1 MSSIHLVN
9 TRDSSEGPQRPR
21 NPQQFR
27 FFHSF
32 PVEPIELLD
41 VLERSLPL
49 SPFQF
54 QLFLKTSQ
62 LVLSG

>member
-9 TRDSSEGPQRPR
+9 TRDSSEGPLRKASH
-21 NPQQFR
+21 PQQFR

-41 VLERSLPL
+41 VLERLLPL

-54 QLFLKTSQ
+54 QLFLKT
-62 LVLSG
+62 GNWY